1 MTRGLRGQI
10 SSRATFVTLS
20 KALCSNGI
28 MALFG
33 LSQLSVTSEMS
44 PSTADNAQREEM
56 IERFKIP
63 RTACECKA
71 TGYVRLL
78 SSTSADGDVSLL

>member
-1 MTRGLRGQI
+1 MARGLRSEI

-33 LSQLSVTSEMS
+33 ISQLPVVSEMR

-63 RTACECKA
+63 RTACEF
-71 TGYVRLL
+71 RLHQPARQCQ
-78 SSTSADGDVSLL
+78 S